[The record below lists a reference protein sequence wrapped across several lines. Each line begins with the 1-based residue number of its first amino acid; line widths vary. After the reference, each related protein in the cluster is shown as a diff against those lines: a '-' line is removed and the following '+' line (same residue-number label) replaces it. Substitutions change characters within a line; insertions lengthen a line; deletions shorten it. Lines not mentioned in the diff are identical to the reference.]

1 MILHTNSA
9 APIIHNAQPHP
20 RHHAHRHLT
29 LDIPATPLFKD
40 SQGGNI
46 IPQIPLFKVL
56 DKYNGENWTVSLGWA
71 GLGFRGQHRC
81 LGFANR

>member
-1 MILHTNSA
+1 MDPDNF
-9 APIIHNAQPHP
+9 Q
-20 RHHAHRHLT
+20 RHLT

-56 DKYNGENWTVSLGWA
+56 DKYNGENWTVSYVVTDL
-71 GLGFRGQHRC
+71 FRSFC
-81 LGFANR
+81 SDFFFIL

>member
-1 MILHTNSA
+1 MVMVVDPEL
-9 APIIHNAQPHP
+9 
-20 RHHAHRHLT
+20 RRHLP

-56 DKYNGENWTVSLGWA
+56 DKYNGENWTVRALNF
-71 GLGFRGQHRC
+71 L
-81 LGFANR
+81 

>member
-1 MILHTNSA
+1 MLVIS
-9 APIIHNAQPHP
+9 
-20 RHHAHRHLT
+20 HRHLT

-56 DKYNGENWTVSLGWA
+56 DKYNGENWTVS
-71 GLGFRGQHRC
+71 FRPPPR
-81 LGFANR
+81 LSP

>member
-1 MILHTNSA
+1 MSDAANRNIFSDRFFSSDILKGLLFCVS
-9 APIIHNAQPHP
+9 
-20 RHHAHRHLT
+20 RVVSHACCRRHLT

-56 DKYNGENWTVSLGWA
+56 DKYNGQNWTV
-71 GLGFRGQHRC
+71 R
-81 LGFANR
+81 

>member
-1 MILHTNSA
+1 MYPLCYVYGVLSTFF
-9 APIIHNAQPHP
+9 
-20 RHHAHRHLT
+20 RRHLT

-56 DKYNGENWTVSLGWA
+56 DKYNGQNWTV
-71 GLGFRGQHRC
+71 R
-81 LGFANR
+81 